1 MDFGKLL
8 ERLPYNEE
16 GKRVLNDDF
25 VEQTIKNFFSSKDGT
40 KYAQYFMLEGFCGKD
55 ISEIDM
61 SGLSPQ
67 YFKMITFDK
76 ETKFSQE
83 QIEKFN
89 PSELIEQGKK
99 FSDVK
104 DEGSLHDKGIKGKG
118 TTIALL
124 DSSFN
129 SAIEEFGDRV
139 KQHLIFQKV
148 NGEVIVRP
156 YNEKDGNGFHGETTS
171 SLAAG
176 KECGVAPEADLI
188 LFGID
193 MDSWP
198 QKGPNGE
205 NQADLAWTEARAA
218 LFNYI
223 KNEVEKGAMKLPDI
237 ISISA
242 DYKTLPEAQKAE
254 DWLNINNCAIIDS
267 EKFWDYFS
275 LGRKNDEDKIVLE
288 EFVKTIYSD
297 DFQYDKNSSLG
308 KKIDE
313 TKEKSKNSTIMPF
326 AGRTSVHTGKNGQPV
341 EKYNGSLCG
350 ASFAIAQVSGL
361 FLLARQED
369 KDLSFDNFVKIIKD
383 TRMKNKK
390 EGIMYASATEIINEV
405 KERSKTKGEPL
416 GKIEDGKELDVLG
429 KNKNTSKNE
438 NSNSFNIKESAIEAT
453 RGIRTGKMNEEAQK
467 MKSKQKEKM
476 RNQDIVKYGIDK

>member
-1 MDFGKLL
+1 MDF

-16 GKRVLNDDF
+16 GKHVLNDEF
-25 VEQTIKNFFSSKDGT
+25 VEQIIKNFFSEDGI
-40 KYAQYFMLEGFCGKD
+40 KFAQNFMLQGFCGED

-61 SGLSPQ
+61 SALSLQ

-83 QIEKFN
+83 QIKKFN

-104 DEGSLHDKGIKGKG
+104 GKGSLHDKEINGKG

-124 DSSFN
+124 DTSFN
-129 SAIEEFGDRV
+129 SSIEEFGDRV

-156 YNEKDGNGFHGETTS
+156 YNEKDGNGFHGETTA

-193 MDSWP
+193 KDSWP

-205 NQADLAWTEARAA
+205 KQTDFAWSEAKAA
-218 LFNYI
+218 LLNYLQ
-223 KNEVEKGAMKLPDI
+223 KNKIVPDI

-254 DWLNINNCAIIDS
+254 DWLNTNNCAIIDS

-275 LGRKNDEDKIVLE
+275 LGRKNAEDKIVLDE
-288 EFVKTIYSD
+288 LVKAIYSD
-297 DFQYDKNSSLG
+297 DFQYDKNSFFG

-313 TKEKSKNSTIMPF
+313 TKEKSKNSTVMPF
-326 AGRTSVHTGKNGQPV
+326 AGRTSIHTGKNGQPV

-369 KDLSFDNFVKIIKD
+369 KDLSFYNFVKIIKD
-383 TRMKNKK
+383 TRMKNQ

-405 KERSKTKGEPL
+405 KERSKTREETL
-416 GKIEDGKELDVLG
+416 GNRGNSIKKEAKKEKFSTRTLNDDLQELASETAISG
-429 KNKNTSKNE
+429 
-438 NSNSFNIKESAIEAT
+438 FNYMSQNLK
-453 RGIRTGKMNEEAQK
+453 EAQK
-467 MKSKQKEKM
+467 QIEQKQTNNLDSKEEKGW
-476 RNQDIVKYGIDK
+476 DINDN